1 MKKKLLRLKDK
12 KGSAHIGAVIGFF
25 ILMIALALFMALSP
39 VFMAKAN
46 LDYYANEL
54 VREAEISG
62 YVGSSTTGKRLQRLN
77 QIKGLNPTVKWSR
90 YGKVNIGEEVT
101 VTVSTTVVV
110 NLFGQWNFELQSS
123 ATGKSEV
130 FYK

>member
-1 MKKKLLRLKDK
+1 MKKILLRLKNK

-25 ILMIALALFMALSP
+25 ILMIALAFFLALSP
-39 VFMAKAN
+39 VFMTKAN

-54 VREAEISG
+54 IREAEISG
-62 YVGSSTTGKRLQRLN
+62 YVGPSTTGNRLQRLN
-77 QIKGLNPTVKWSR
+77 QIKGLNPTVRWSR
-90 YGKVNIGEEVT
+90 NGKVNIGEEIT
-101 VTVSTTVVV
+101 VTVSTTVTV
-110 NLFGQWNFELQSS
+110 NLFGQWDLELASS